1 MDDDIKNFNN
11 NENNDENKEEKRPSI
26 EFSFDE
32 TESDSSG
39 NDSNESENDSYSSG
53 NPSEKA
59 TGKVDGSERQIEF
72 VAMPPKKPASEE
84 EYDDDIEDPDEED
97 DEEAED
103 IPESIKE
110 KRRWERKTTNII
122 IIIIIILA
130 VIVLVRHHNKTKAGE
145 KEKTAIIYATII
157 DREKPES
164 TEYDVVKSLVTENAT
179 KTYFR
184 TDGNSFFYC
193 TRDGIK
199 YYSDMDNMVWA
210 DIYTLASPSIVIEE
224 GTVAVTET
232 SSKTVRVYSE
242 SGPEYSVN
250 TEGNITQAALNKNG
264 YLSLILKNNDGYSVQ
279 VYDASGT
286 LIEERIDK
294 MKGVYPVS
302 VDISDDNRILA
313 VSYLD
318 TTDVIVKASIT
329 FLYIDSNEGAK
340 YMDSVYKTL
349 DYEEQIIPWISFMKG
364 NELFCVSDTSVFA
377 VSEDGAEQWNF
388 DLTNEVDNVY
398 KYDDKRV
405 IIAYGDK
412 RINYEGK
419 SVGTVCWYNLSGKE
433 EGFCECGDKITYL
446 SANKEGIVAGC
457 GNVYKGINYSGKIVW
472 QIVSTQTIDDV
483 SILDKINR
491 VLYVKRGNAEILKM
505 R

>member
-1 MDDDIKNFNN
+1 MDEDFKNLN
-11 NENNDENKEEKRPSI
+11 NEDNNEENKDEKRPSI

-32 TESDSSG
+32 DDTADSGNASDDGNEKSDSDG
-39 NDSNESENDSYSSG
+39 
-53 NPSEKA
+53 EK
-59 TGKVDGSERQIEF
+59 RIEF
-72 VAMPPKKPASEE
+72 VAMPPKNSPFQV
-84 EYDDDIEDPDEED
+84 EYDDDDIEDPDEED
-97 DEEAED
+97 DEEVENL
-103 IPESIKE
+103 PEEIKK
-110 KRRWERKTTNII
+110 KRKWKRKTTNII

-130 VIVLVRHHNKTKAGE
+130 VIVLVRHYNKTKDGE
-145 KEKTAIIYATII
+145 KEKTAVIYATII

-164 TEYDVVKSLVTENAT
+164 TEYDVIQSLVTENAT

-184 TDGNSFFYC
+184 TDGGSFFYC

-199 YYSDMDNMVWA
+199 YYSDMDTMEWA

-232 SSKTVRVYSE
+232 SSKTVRVYSKN
-242 SGPEYSVN
+242 GPQYSVN
-250 TEGNITQAALNKNG
+250 TEGTITQAALNKNG
-264 YLSLILKNNDGYSVQ
+264 YLSLILKNTDGYSVQ
-279 VYDASGT
+279 VYDSAGT

-294 MKGVYPVS
+294 MKGVYPVA

-318 TTDVIVKASIT
+318 TTDVVVKASIA

-364 NELFCVSDTSVFA
+364 NELYCVSDTSVFA
-377 VSEDGAEQWNF
+377 ISEDGAEQWNF
-388 DLTNEVDNVY
+388 ELTNEVDSVY

-419 SVGTVCWYNLSGKE
+419 PVGTVCWYNLNGKE
-433 EGFCECGDKITYL
+433 EGSCECGGKITYL

-457 GNVYKGINYSGKIVW
+457 GNVYKGISYSGKIVW

-491 VLYVKRGNAEILKM
+491 VLYVKRGSAEILKM